1 MVSAMILILFRIVCK
16 YFFESCEMFKLNITA
31 KRWKNT
37 ILYAKYLFNRVQDA
51 MVLRSAAAL
60 SYTTLLA
67 VIPLLAVA
75 LSVFTA
81 FPSYISVR
89 AQVQDFLIQYLM
101 PDVVQNIQNYTLEFI
116 GAVGKLTT
124 MGIIGLAVTAILMLS
139 TIEDSFNFI
148 FKVKRQRK
156 IIKKIY
162 LYGFLIVVCPLLLG
176 TALSLKG
183 YLLTLKY
190 FHPEHIYGYTAIST
204 YILPNI
210 LTLGFLFC
218 AYVQVPNKKVQKRY
232 AFWGALS
239 ALIMMLILRQG
250 FGYFM
255 DINVTY
261 RTIYGAMAAFPIL
274 LVWMYLWWTVVLS
287 GAIITSSLGEY
298 KSRK

>member
-1 MVSAMILILFRIVCK
+1 
-16 YFFESCEMFKLNITA
+16 MFKLNLTA
-31 KRWKNT
+31 KRRKNM

-81 FPSYISVR
+81 FPSYASVR

-101 PDVVQNIQNYTLEFI
+101 PDVVQNIQNYT
-116 GAVGKLTT
+116 
-124 MGIIGLAVTAILMLS
+124 

-156 IIKKIY
+156 IIKRIY

-176 TALSLKG
+176 TALSIKG
-183 YLLTLKY
+183 YLLTLQY
-190 FHPEHIYGYTAIST
+190 FHPQHIYGYAEIST

-210 LTLGFLFC
+210 LTFGFLFC

-232 AFWGALS
+232 AFWGALA
-239 ALIMMLILRQG
+239 ALIMMIILRQG
-250 FGYFM
+250 FGYFLS
-255 DINVTY
+255 INVTY

-287 GAIITSSLGEY
+287 GAIITSSLGEF
-298 KSRK
+298 KSRKIAVMSATNKNIRL